1 MAIGNYYPI
10 DLSISDNDLFLG
22 TNGNRNNT
30 VNYTA
35 QAIADYLNTNAK
47 VSIGGQ
53 LSFKFDTVPGVAK
66 TISFNGGGGDN
77 TPFSSITELVVSAID
92 LSGANVTV
100 FLDYLKGTDI
110 LLVQQNQP
118 NAFGHYTVT
127 NYVGTGAPDFYTL
140 YLQYIGGNASILE
153 NKYYDIVSFNL
164 SNDKTYVY
172 TQSVPSTVWTI
183 QHNLDKFPSVSVV
196 NINNILMYGEVTY
209 IDTNNLTITFS
220 AGFSGKAYMN

>member
-10 DLSISDNDLFLG
+10 DLAISDNDLFLG

-110 LLVQQNQP
+110 LLAQQNQP

-127 NYVGTGAPDFYTL
+127 NEPNITVFPNEENYNGIVIQTGIPV
-140 YLQYIGGNASILE
+140 
-153 NKYYDIVSFNL
+153 VSLCDTSQF
-164 SNDKTYVY
+164 
-172 TQSVPSTVWTI
+172 
-183 QHNLDKFPSVSVV
+183 VSKL
-196 NINNILMYGEVTY
+196 N
-209 IDTNNLTITFS
+209 TFV
-220 AGFSGKAYMN
+220 AQ

>member
-66 TISFNGGGGDN
+66 TISFSSGGGDN
-77 TPFSSITELVVSAID
+77 TPFSSITELVVSATD

-100 FLDYLKGTDI
+100 FLDYLKGTEI
-110 LLVQQNQP
+110 LLAQQNQP
-118 NAFGHYTVT
+118 NAFGHYNVI

-153 NKYYDIVSFNL
+153 NKYYDLVQFNL
-164 SNDKTYVY
+164 SNDKTYVF
-172 TQSVPSTVWTI
+172 TQGAPATVWTI
-183 QHNLDKFPSVSVV
+183 QHNLNKFPSVSVV
-196 NINNILMYGEVTY
+196 NINNVLMYGEVTY
-209 IDTNNLTITFS
+209 IDANNLTITFS